1 MKVSSSYAAI
11 AALSATTNAMQL
23 IRSEPT
29 VAVALADDGVSPRP
43 TEAPKYDLF
52 RRADNGTMLYAP
64 DNTCGYIS
72 GRQGAGYTC
81 FGSATCA
88 FSVSDD
94 EGHVACCDNGECNMR
109 FSCVDSVGYFS
120 KSECGD
126 GCEVDALTLKCTAS
140 SAPYCN
146 TISFSGGVTD
156 YWCNNLNASTAQVAS
171 TTYAGGDD
179 REYTTLDESSSSA
192 TLVTSGSVS
201 EKPTVTVSAKA
212 SSTSSSDSESS
223 SSDSG
228 GGGGSKT
235 PVGPIVGGVVGGI
248 GGLALIGAAI
258 FFFLRNKKKKS
269 AAAAANNNATVPPTY
284 QPPPMQQ
291 QPGTG
296 PNGYN
301 PVPQGQAGYYDPKNP
316 YSTPGQQYNQ
326 PVAGGGFYPVQN
338 QAGTPD
344 FNQTNPSSP
353 GTYDPRMSQVGS
365 NTSPSPSY
373 NQQNM
378 GGQQGFQPGY
388 QPQQTVIHEAPTN
401 AIGSNGRDDTHE
413 LA

>member
-1 MKVSSSYAAI
+1 MKVSASFAAL
-11 AALSATTNAMQL
+11 AALSATANAMHL
-23 IRSEPT
+23 LRSEPT
-29 VAVALADDGVSPRP
+29 APVAPADDGVSPRP
-43 TEAPKYDLF
+43 TDAPNYDLF
-52 RRADNGTMLYAP
+52 RRADKGTMLYAP

-88 FSVSDD
+88 FSVAKD
-94 EGHVACCDNGECNMR
+94 EGHVACCANGECNMR
-109 FSCVDSVGYFS
+109 FSCVDNQAYSAG
-120 KSECGD
+120 ECDG
-126 GCEVDALTLKCTAS
+126 GCEVDVLTLKCTDRT
-140 SAPYCN
+140 APYCN
-146 TISFSGGVTD
+146 TISFTGGVTD
-156 YWCNNLNASTAQVAS
+156 YWCNSLNSSTAQVAS

-179 REYTTLDESSSSA
+179 REYTTLDETSSSA

-201 EKPTVTVSAKA
+201 EKPTVTVSAKV
-212 SSTSSSDSESS
+212 SSTSTSEESAATSD
-223 SSDSG
+223 G
-228 GGGGSKT
+228 GDDDNGT

-248 GGLALIGAAI
+248 GGLALIGAAV
-258 FFFLRNKKKKS
+258 FLFLRNKKKKS
-269 AAAAANNNATVPPTY
+269 AAAAAATTPPTY

-301 PVPQGQAGYYDPKNP
+301 PVPQGQTGFYDPKNP
-316 YSTPGQQYNQ
+316 YSTPAQQYNQ
-326 PVAGGGFYPVQN
+326 PAVGGGFYPVQN
-338 QAGTPD
+338 QSGTPD
-344 FNQTNPSSP
+344 YNQTNPSSP
-353 GTYDPRMSQVGS
+353 GTFVSDPRMSQVGS

-388 QPQQTVIHEAPTN
+388 QPQQAVIHEAPTN